1 MAITYN
7 KVDIRGV
14 AAEPIIE
21 EIIFENQTIAKGLVT
36 FETDVKA
43 ETIFTEVAATATLQ
57 QFTCGVPTSAG
68 ELSAFD
74 TVVTPDKG
82 LFYQEFC
89 PDNLRFSRFKRDMAP
104 GAYNT
109 TSSEF
114 ERIVIGGVY
123 AKDMSFSLERLFWSG
138 VKATTQTAVAALTAG
153 VGQTSVGAAEKT
165 LIASL
170 TPAPGT
176 LQVDGV
182 VAKLIYNNS
191 NASQTPAL
199 GGRVKVAGTTLT
211 SLNIKAE
218 FDKIYAA
225 IPAEVLAGTEQPII
239 YAPKNVKQM
248 IVAANNV
255 VSDFNKPFD
264 VNPAATEFYFNGL
277 LIEFV
282 PVPNNVVIVALK
294 SHIFWVTDLASD
306 NNTLNIDKIAN
317 NREDYFIKS
326 VLTIGAHVAN
336 QQFNVLYVG

>member
-1 MAITYN
+1 MAIVYN

-21 EIIFENQTIAKGLVT
+21 EILFENQTIAKSLVT

-43 ETIFTEVAATATLQ
+43 ETIFTEASATATLQ
-57 QFTCGVPTSAG
+57 QFTCGDPTSAG

-82 LFYQEFC
+82 MFYQTFC

-109 TSSEF
+109 SSSEF
-114 ERIVIGGVY
+114 ERILIGGIY
-123 AKDMSFSLERLFWSG
+123 AKKMSLALEQLFWSG
-138 VKATTQTAVAALTAG
+138 VKATTQTAVAALTSGAG
-153 VGQTSVGAAEKT
+153 QGSVGAAEKT

-170 TPAPGT
+170 TPVAGT

-182 VAKLIYNNS
+182 VAKMIYNNS
-191 NASQTPAL
+191 NATQTPAL
-199 GGRVKVAGTTLT
+199 GGRIKVAGAVLT
-211 SLNIKAE
+211 PTNIKAE

-225 IPAEVLAGTEQPII
+225 IPAEVLAGAEQPII

-248 IVAANNV
+248 LVTANNV
-255 VSDFNKPFD
+255 VSDFNRPFQIND
-264 VNPAATEFYFNGL
+264 ANTEFRFNGL

-306 NNTLNIDKIAN
+306 NNSINVDKIAN
-317 NREDYFIKS
+317 NREDMFIKS
-326 VLTIGAHVAN
+326 IMTIGAHVAN
-336 QQFNVLYVG
+336 QKFNVLYVG